1 MTKLSGPGLLAARDP
16 GIMAEQTGDTPIN
29 THLSKTPKTM
39 SVAILVTW
47 FVSVMVLGLAVQHL
61 VGGA

>member
-1 MTKLSGPGLLAARDP
+1 MAQLNGRGPLAARDP
-16 GIMAEQTGDTPIN
+16 GIMAEQAGETPIT
-29 THLSKTPKTM
+29 THLSKTPKTI

-47 FVSVMVLGLAVQHL
+47 FVSVMMLGLAVQHF

>member
-1 MTKLSGPGLLAARDP
+1 LAARDP

>member
-1 MTKLSGPGLLAARDP
+1 LAARDP
-16 GIMAEQTGDTPIN
+16 GIMAEQAGETPIT
-29 THLSKTPKTM
+29 THLSKTPKTI

-47 FVSVMVLGLAVQHL
+47 FVSVMMLGLAVQHF